1 MSCLE
6 VQGHREECEL
16 SADHLPVLCS
26 EVLELLAV
34 PTGGSVVDATVG
46 LGGHSG
52 LLLERIGPE
61 GLLIGLD
68 ADEVNLELARGRLGP
83 SKQVRLFHASF
94 QEVES
99 VLTQIGLETV
109 DGILADLGISS
120 NQLEDPSRGFSFKF
134 DGPLDMRIDRRRDE
148 TAADM
153 VNRLPE
159 KELADIFYGNAQ
171 ERSSRRIA
179 KAIHRARRTKR
190 ITTTAQLADI
200 VCEALGQQADH
211 RRARIHPATRTFM
224 ALRIAVNREFD
235 ALKEFVQLL
244 PRILRP
250 GARAAVISFHSLEDV
265 ICKNAF
271 REMKQAGLMKLVTR
285 RPVTPSADE
294 RRRNP
299 RSRSAKLRVVERT
312 STD

>member
-1 MSCLE
+1 MPS
-6 VQGHREECEL
+6 
-16 SADHLPVLCS
+16 
-26 EVLELLAV
+26 
-34 PTGGSVVDATVG
+34 GGSVVDATVG

-52 LLLERIGPE
+52 LLLEQVGPD

-68 ADEVNLELARGRLGP
+68 ADEANLELARRRLGP

-99 VLTQIGLETV
+99 VLTQAGLKTV

-120 NQLEDPSRGFSFKF
+120 NQLEDPSRGFSFKL

-148 TAADM
+148 TAADL

-179 KAIHRARRTKR
+179 KAIHRARRIKR
-190 ITTTAQLADI
+190 ITTTGQLADI
-200 VCEALGQQADH
+200 VCEALGQHPDH

-271 REMKQAGLMKLVTR
+271 REMKQAGLMNLVTR

>member
-1 MSCLE
+1 M
-6 VQGHREECEL
+6 
-16 SADHLPVLCS
+16 
-26 EVLELLAV
+26 

-46 LGGHSG
+46 LGGHSE
-52 LLLERIGPE
+52 LLLEQIGPE

-68 ADEVNLELARGRLGP
+68 ADEGNLELARQRIGP

-99 VLTQIGLETV
+99 VLSQIGLETV
-109 DGILADLGISS
+109 DGVLADLGLSS
-120 NQLEDPSRGFSFKF
+120 NQLDDPSRGFSFKS

-148 TAADM
+148 TAADL

-159 KELADIFYGNAQ
+159 KELADILYGNAQ
-171 ERSSRRIA
+171 ERASRRIA
-179 KAIHRARRTKR
+179 KAIHRARRAKR
-190 ITTTAQLADI
+190 ITTTGQLADI
-200 VCEALGQQADH
+200 VCEALGQDPDN
-211 RRARIHPATRTFM
+211 RRAKIHPATRTFM
-224 ALRIAVNREFD
+224 ALRIAVNREFE
-235 ALKEFVQLL
+235 ALKKFVQLL
-244 PRILRP
+244 PRILKP

-271 REMKQAGLMKLVTR
+271 REMKQAGLMNLVTR
-285 RPVTPSADE
+285 RPVTASADE
-294 RRRNP
+294 RQRNP